1 MKDARHLV
9 VEEPDG
15 SVAIAFNE
23 DVPPS
28 PEFPPE
34 PPRTEVFHR
43 VIGVKYNRTA
53 KLMSYT
59 LSFSSLF
66 CLMYLN
72 RIIDSI
78 NTLLIC
84 ATTMA
89 IHTENKPYSVIV
101 PTTHGT
107 ISLLMIFPFAVLHMW
122 GQVSYQVG
130 CVVLCVFSVRT
141 AEDVTVEHFEEI
153 P

>member
-23 DVPPS
+23 DVPP
-28 PEFPPE
+28 E
-34 PPRTEVFHR
+34 PPRTRVFHR
-43 VIGVKYNRTA
+43 VIGVKYNSTA
-53 KLMSYT
+53 KLMSYG
-59 LSFSSLF
+59 LFFSSVF
-66 CLMYLN
+66 CLMYLD
-72 RIIDSI
+72 RIIDAI

-89 IHTENKPYSVIV
+89 IHTENRPYSIIV

-107 ISLLMIFPFAVLHMW
+107 IALLMIFPFAVLHMW
-122 GQVSYQVG
+122 GQVAYQVG
-130 CVVLCVFSVRT
+130 CVVLCGFSVRT
-141 AEDVTVEHFEEI
+141 AEDITVEHLEEI

>member
-59 LSFSSLF
+59 LSFSSFF